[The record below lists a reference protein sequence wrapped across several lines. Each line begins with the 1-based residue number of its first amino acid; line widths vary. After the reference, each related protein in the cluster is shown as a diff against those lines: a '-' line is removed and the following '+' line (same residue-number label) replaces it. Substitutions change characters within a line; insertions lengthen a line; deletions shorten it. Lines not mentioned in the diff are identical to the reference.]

1 MLHEKWICGER
12 QFTRVVSHISTTPVT
27 IEASTTTITTATT
40 TTATT
45 IKVLTTISHISDF
58 SCAMSES
65 AICSIGT
72 LTVLSEELAF
82 DGLEVITETSTV
94 LLLLPI
100 ASVSPLSTSSLGS
113 TLVIK
118 VTTTGSRIVTR
129 MIIIIAWHVSTKN
142 VVFILLRRI
151 WLISRC
157 VNGGVLILLFH
168 YVVVI
173 FLRRGYNIVLAH
185 IGLNI
190 NRVHILTLTIVTVI
204 RSSVI
209 KIATTTTGVSTSAS
223 IAS

>member
-1 MLHEKWICGER
+1 VLHEEWICGKR
-12 QFTRVVSHISTTPVT
+12 QFTRVVSHISTTPVI
-27 IEASTTTITTATT
+27 IEASTATT
-40 TTATT
+40 TTT
-45 IKVLTTISHISDF
+45 IKGLTTISHMSDF

-94 LLLLPI
+94 LLLPI
-100 ASVSPLSTSSLGS
+100 ISVVCPLSTSSLGS

-118 VTTTGSRIVTR
+118 FTTTRSRIVTR
-129 MIIIIAWHVSTKN
+129 MVIIIAWHVPTKN

-151 WLISRC
+151 RLISRC

-185 IGLNI
+185 IRLNI
-190 NRVHILTLTIVTVI
+190 NRVHTLSLTIVTVI

-209 KIATTTTGVSTSAS
+209 KIATTTTGISTSAS
-223 IAS
+223 